1 MSRYPFIQFEIQV
14 EIQTV
19 DSWADIVKQRFD
31 MGCRLGGDIATER
44 IAVKISSPLFN
55 FDALKY
61 Q

>member
-1 MSRYPFIQFEIQV
+1 LKFKLKFKLLIAGQM
-14 EIQTV
+14 
-19 DSWADIVKQRFD
+19 ADIVKQRFD

>member
-1 MSRYPFIQFEIQV
+1 LPRYPFIQV

-44 IAVKISSPLFN
+44 IAVKISSLF
-55 FDALKY
+55 LILMR
-61 Q
+61 